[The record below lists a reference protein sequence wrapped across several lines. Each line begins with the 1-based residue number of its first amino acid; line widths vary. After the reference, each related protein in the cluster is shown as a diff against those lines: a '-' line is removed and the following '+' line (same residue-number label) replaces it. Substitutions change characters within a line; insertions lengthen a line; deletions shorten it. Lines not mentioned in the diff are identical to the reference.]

1 MKIPDKEY
9 LTTSEAAKICK
20 VTRFTVRNWVKQGKL
35 RAITT
40 PGGHQRIPQEAV
52 INLLKKSQPIS
63 HNLDSPVSADTEVR
77 CWQAKEVLASGRHRC
92 ADCLV
97 FKEQVNRCFLTVKT
111 FGSEKVHCNID
122 CLNCSFFA
130 RHYPRQKR
138 AIEGLR
144 KKAVARL
151 ASTVPHAD
159 KADIADLLKKGFYV
173 SGKYFAKVKKKL
185 SKPPVKN
192 NRHEKDR

>member
-1 MKIPDKEY
+1 MDKEY
-9 LTTSEAAKICK
+9 LTTSEAAKLCK

-40 PGGHQRIPQEAV
+40 PGGHQRIPKEAV
-52 INLLKKSQPIS
+52 LGLLKKSQTVEQKTPAV
-63 HNLDSPVSADTEVR
+63 VSGDMEVR
-77 CWQAKEVLASGRHRC
+77 CWEAKEVLASGKHQC
-92 ADCLV
+92 ASCLV

-122 CLNCSFFA
+122 CLSCVYFA
-130 RHYPRQKR
+130 KHYPRQKK
-138 AIEGLR
+138 AITGMRL
-144 KKAVARL
+144 KAVAKL

-173 SGKYFAKVKKKL
+173 AGRGIAKVKKTLPKFPG
-185 SKPPVKN
+185 KK
-192 NRHEKDR
+192 NRHEKD